1 MRCKFL
7 WSLTLK
13 CEAAMTFAYVMNTV
27 LTSSI
32 LLFVL
37 YTCFVTLVL
46 CLWYLIEEESQRII
60 EQKREQ
66 RELLGRSERS
76 IDAVVDE
83 IYES

>member
-1 MRCKFL
+1 
-7 WSLTLK
+7 
-13 CEAAMTFAYVMNTV
+13 MTFAYVMNTV

-32 LLFVL
+32 LVFVL
-37 YTCFVTLVL
+37 YTCFVTLIL

>member
-1 MRCKFL
+1 
-7 WSLTLK
+7 
-13 CEAAMTFAYVMNTV
+13 MTFAYAMNTV

-32 LLFVL
+32 LVFVL
-37 YTCFVTLVL
+37 YTCFVTLIL

>member
-1 MRCKFL
+1 
-7 WSLTLK
+7 
-13 CEAAMTFAYVMNTV
+13 MTFAYVMNTV

-32 LLFVL
+32 LVFVL
-37 YTCFVTLVL
+37 YTCFVTLIL
-46 CLWYLIEEESQRII
+46 CLWYLIEEEAQRII
-60 EQKREQ
+60 DQKREQ

>member
-1 MRCKFL
+1 
-7 WSLTLK
+7 
-13 CEAAMTFAYVMNTV
+13 MTFAYVMNTV

-32 LLFVL
+32 LVFVL